1 MRELRDLHSVGSMMF
16 TMDNG
21 IGMHTPWET
30 HDEYQNRV
38 SFVCDAASSIWRHH
52 VEPLIERI
60 ERLERERLEV
70 KTDNKAADTL

>member
-21 IGMHTPWET
+21 IGIQTPWET
-30 HDEYQNRV
+30 DDEYRLRESSV
-38 SFVCDAASSIWRHH
+38 RAAASSIYRHH

-60 ERLERERLEV
+60 ERLECERLEV
-70 KTDNKAADTL
+70 KTDNKSMGEL